1 MPTPASIRKHPIHPM
16 LVGIPIGLW
25 VFAVVAD
32 LVHMGGGDPTWKAV
46 ARYCIGGG
54 IVGALVAAV
63 PGLVDLR
70 SISVGNVRKVAL
82 THMIVNLIAVGLFGL
97 SFWLRMTDPLG
108 GWPAAISG
116 IGLLLLGLGG
126 WLGGELVFVHG
137 MGVEAAEAKGAGR
150 NRSTG
155 TGKS

>member
-32 LVHMGGGDPTWKAV
+32 LVHMSGGGAAWKEV

-54 IVGALVAAV
+54 IAGALLAAV
-63 PGLVDLR
+63 PGLVDLT
-70 SISVGNVRKVAL
+70 SISAGNVRKVAL
-82 THMIVNLIAVGLFGL
+82 THMTVNLIVVGLFGL
-97 SFWLRMTDPLG
+97 SLWLRTTDPLG

-137 MGVEAAEAKGAGR
+137 MGVEAAEAKGSGR
-150 NRSTG
+150 KRRAE
-155 TGKS
+155 

>member
-32 LVHMGGGDPTWKAV
+32 LVHTGGGGPAWKQV
-46 ARYCIGGG
+46 AWYCIGGG
-54 IVGALVAAV
+54 IIGALLAAV
-63 PGLVDLR
+63 PGLVDLT
-70 SISVGNVRKVAL
+70 SISAGNVRKVAL
-82 THMIVNLIAVGLFGL
+82 THMTVNLIVVGLFGL
-97 SFWLRMTDPLG
+97 SFWCRTTDPFG

-137 MGVEAAEAKGAGR
+137 MGVEAAEATGSGR
-150 NRSTG
+150 KRRAE
-155 TGKS
+155 

>member
-32 LVHMGGGDPTWKAV
+32 LVHMGGGSPVWKDV
-46 ARYCIGGG
+46 AWYCIGAGV
-54 IVGALVAAV
+54 VGALLAAV
-63 PGLVDLR
+63 PGLVDLS
-70 SISVGNVRKVAL
+70 SISARNVRKVAL
-82 THMIVNLIAVGLFGL
+82 THMTVNLIVVGLFGL
-97 SFWLRMTDPLG
+97 SFWWRTRDPFG

-137 MGVEAAEAKGAGR
+137 MGVEAAEPKGSGR
-150 NRSTG
+150 NRRSG
-155 TGKS
+155 

>member
-32 LVHMGGGDPTWKAV
+32 VVHMVRGGPAWKEV
-46 ARYCIGGG
+46 AQYCIGGG

-63 PGLVDLR
+63 PGLVDLT
-70 SISVGNVRKVAL
+70 SISAGKVRKAAL
-82 THMIVNLIAVGLFGL
+82 THMTVNLIAVGLFGL
-97 SFWLRMTDPLG
+97 SLWLRTTDPLG
-108 GWPAAISG
+108 GWAAAISG
-116 IGLLLLGLGG
+116 VGLLLLGLGG

-137 MGVEAAEAKGAGR
+137 MGVEAAEAKGGGRSRRAG
-150 NRSTG
+150 
-155 TGKS
+155 

>member
-32 LVHMGGGDPTWKAV
+32 LVHMGWGGPAWKEV

-54 IVGALVAAV
+54 LIGALLAAL
-63 PGLVDLR
+63 PGLVDLT
-70 SISVGNVRKVAL
+70 SISAGNVRKIAL
-82 THMIVNLIAVGLFGL
+82 THMTVNLIVVGLFAL
-97 SFWLRMTDPLG
+97 SLWLRSSDPLG
-108 GWPAAISG
+108 GWPAAVSG
-116 IGLLLLGLGG
+116 IGLVLLGVGG

-137 MGVEAAEAKGAGR
+137 MGVEPADAKGAGR
-150 NRSTG
+150 NSSRRG
-155 TGKS
+155 G

>member
-1 MPTPASIRKHPIHPM
+1 M

-32 LVHMGGGDPTWKAV
+32 LVYMGGGGPAWKEV
-46 ARYCIGGG
+46 ARCCIGGG
-54 IVGALVAAV
+54 LVGALLAAV
-63 PGLVDLR
+63 PGLVDLT
-70 SISVGNVRKVAL
+70 SIPAGNVRKIAL
-82 THMIVNLIAVGLFGL
+82 THMTVNLIVVGLFGL
-97 SFWLRMTDPLG
+97 SLWLRTTDPLG

-137 MGVEAAEAKGAGR
+137 MGVAAAEAKGGGR
-150 NRSTG
+150 NRRG
-155 TGKS
+155 

>member
-32 LVHMGGGDPTWKAV
+32 LVHMSGGGAAWKEV
-46 ARYCIGGG
+46 TRYCIGGG
-54 IVGALVAAV
+54 IAGALLAAV
-63 PGLVDLR
+63 PGLVDLT
-70 SISVGNVRKVAL
+70 SISAGNVRKVAL
-82 THMIVNLIAVGLFGL
+82 THMTVNLIVVGLFGL
-97 SFWLRMTDPLG
+97 SFWWRTRDPFG

-137 MGVEAAEAKGAGR
+137 MGVEAAEAKGSGR
-150 NRSTG
+150 NRRVG
-155 TGKS
+155 

>member
-1 MPTPASIRKHPIHPM
+1 M

-32 LVHMGGGDPTWKAV
+32 VVHMVRGGPAWKEV

-63 PGLVDLR
+63 PGLVDLT
-70 SISVGNVRKVAL
+70 SISVGKVRKAAL
-82 THMIVNLIAVGLFGL
+82 THMTVNLIAVGLFGL
-97 SFWLRMTDPLG
+97 SLWLRTMDPLG
-108 GWPAAISG
+108 GGPAAISG
-116 IGLLLLGLGG
+116 VGLLLLGLGG

-137 MGVEAAEAKGAGR
+137 MGVEAAEAKGGGR
-150 NRSTG
+150 NRRAG
-155 TGKS
+155 

>member
-32 LVHMGGGDPTWKAV
+32 LVHMGGGGAAWKDV

-54 IVGALVAAV
+54 IVGALLAAV
-63 PGLVDLR
+63 PGLVDLT
-70 SISVGNVRKVAL
+70 SISPGNVRKVAL
-82 THMIVNLIAVGLFGL
+82 THMTINLFVVGLFGL
-97 SFWLRMTDPLG
+97 SFWLRTTNPLG
-108 GWPAAISG
+108 GWPAAMSG
-116 IGLLLLGLGG
+116 IGLLFLGLGG

-137 MGVEAAEAKGAGR
+137 MGVEAAELKGSERPG
-150 NRSTG
+150 STR
-155 TGKS
+155 

>member
-1 MPTPASIRKHPIHPM
+1 MPTPASIRRHPIHPM

-25 VFAVVAD
+25 VFAFVSD
-32 LVHMGGGDPTWKAV
+32 LVHMGGGGPAWKEV

-54 IVGALVAAV
+54 IVGALLAAV
-63 PGLVDLR
+63 PGVVDFT
-70 SISVGNVRKVAL
+70 SISAGNVRKVAL
-82 THMIVNLIAVGLFGL
+82 THMTVNLIVVGLFGL
-97 SFWLRMTDPLG
+97 SFWLRTTDFPG

-137 MGVEAAEAKGAGR
+137 MGVEAAEAKGSGR
-150 NRSTG
+150 NRRVG
-155 TGKS
+155 

>member
-32 LVHMGGGDPTWKAV
+32 LVHMGWGGAAWKEV

-54 IVGALVAAV
+54 LVGALLAAV
-63 PGLVDLR
+63 PGLVDLT
-70 SISVGNVRKVAL
+70 SIPAGNVRKIAL
-82 THMIVNLIAVGLFGL
+82 THMTVNLTVVGLFGL
-97 SFWLRMTDPLG
+97 SLWLRTSDSLG
-108 GWPAAISG
+108 GWPAAVSG

-137 MGVEAAEAKGAGR
+137 MGVAAAEAKGGGR
-150 NRSTG
+150 NRRG
-155 TGKS
+155 G

>member
-32 LVHMGGGDPTWKAV
+32 VVHMVGGGPAWKEV

-63 PGLVDLR
+63 PGLVDLT
-70 SISVGNVRKVAL
+70 SISAGKARKAAL
-82 THMIVNLIAVGLFGL
+82 THMTVNLIAVGLFGL
-97 SFWLRMTDPLG
+97 SLWLRTTDPLG
-108 GWPAAISG
+108 GWAAAISG
-116 IGLLLLGLGG
+116 VGLLLLGLGG

-137 MGVEAAEAKGAGR
+137 MGVEAAEAKGGGR
-150 NRSTG
+150 NRRAG
-155 TGKS
+155 

>member
-25 VFAVVAD
+25 VFAFVSD
-32 LVHMGGGDPTWKAV
+32 LVYLGGGSPAWKEV

-54 IVGALVAAV
+54 IVGALLAAV
-63 PGLVDLR
+63 PGLVDLT
-70 SISVGNVRKVAL
+70 SISAGNVRKVAV
-82 THMIVNLIAVGLFGL
+82 THMTVNLIVVGLYGL
-97 SFWLRMTDPLG
+97 SFWLRTTDSAG
-108 GWPAAISG
+108 GWPVAISG

-137 MGVEAAEAKGAGR
+137 MGVDAAEAKGSGRSRRAG
-150 NRSTG
+150 
-155 TGKS
+155 

>member
-32 LVHMGGGDPTWKAV
+32 LVHTGGGGPAWKQV
-46 ARYCIGGG
+46 AWYCIGGG
-54 IVGALVAAV
+54 IIGALLAAV
-63 PGLVDLR
+63 PGLVDLT
-70 SISVGNVRKVAL
+70 SISAGKVRKVAL
-82 THMIVNLIAVGLFGL
+82 THMTVNLIVVGLFGL
-97 SFWLRMTDPLG
+97 SFWWRTRDPFG

-137 MGVEAAEAKGAGR
+137 MGVEAAGATGSGR
-150 NRSTG
+150 KRRAE
-155 TGKS
+155 

>member
-1 MPTPASIRKHPIHPM
+1 MPTPASIRRHPIHPM

-32 LVHMGGGDPTWKAV
+32 LVHMGGGGPDWKDV
-46 ARYCIGGG
+46 AWYCIGGG

-63 PGLVDLR
+63 PGFVDLT

-82 THMIVNLIAVGLFGL
+82 THMTINLIVVGLFGL
-97 SFWLRMTDPLG
+97 SFWLRTTGVPG

-137 MGVEAAEAKGAGR
+137 MGVEAAEAKGSGR
-150 NRSTG
+150 NQRG
-155 TGKS
+155 G

>member
-1 MPTPASIRKHPIHPM
+1 MPTPASIRRHPIHPI

-32 LVHMGGGDPTWKAV
+32 LVHMGGGGPAWKEV

-54 IVGALVAAV
+54 ILGALLAAV
-63 PGLVDLR
+63 PGLVDLT
-70 SISVGNVRKVAL
+70 SISAGNVRKIAL
-82 THMIVNLIAVGLFGL
+82 THMTVNLIVVGLFGL
-97 SFWLRMTDPLG
+97 SLWLRTTDPLG

-116 IGLLLLGLGG
+116 IGLLLLGFGG

-137 MGVEAAEAKGAGR
+137 MGVEAVEAKGSGR
-150 NRSTG
+150 NRRVG
-155 TGKS
+155 

>member
-32 LVHMGGGDPTWKAV
+32 LVHVLGWGGPAWKEV

-54 IVGALVAAV
+54 IVGALLAAV
-63 PGLVDLR
+63 PGLVDLT
-70 SISVGNVRKVAL
+70 SISAGRVRTLAL
-82 THMIVNLIAVGLFGL
+82 THMTVNLIAVALFGL
-97 SFWLRMTDPLG
+97 SLWLRTSDPLG
-108 GWPAAISG
+108 GWPVAVSG

-137 MGVEAAEAKGAGR
+137 MGVEPAEAKGSGR
-150 NRSTG
+150 SRRG
-155 TGKS
+155 G

>member
-32 LVHMGGGDPTWKAV
+32 LIYMGGGGPAWMDV
-46 ARYCIGGG
+46 ARYCIAGG

-63 PGLVDLR
+63 PGLVDLM
-70 SISVGNVRKVAL
+70 SMPPGTVRTVAL
-82 THMIVNLIAVGLFGL
+82 THMTVNLIAVGLFGL

-116 IGLLLLGLGG
+116 VGLLLLGLGG

-137 MGVEAAEAKGAGR
+137 MGVEAAEAKGAR
-150 NRSTG
+150 RSRAG
-155 TGKS
+155 P